1 MGQDDLSPERI
12 MALASGFWG
21 SKVLLSAVEL
31 GLFTEL
37 AKGPLDSNTLSQRL
51 NLHPRGA
58 RDFYDA
64 LVSLGMLARTGELY
78 SNTPETDRFLD
89 RGKPSYIGAWP
100 EMFNERLYGF
110 WGSLTEA
117 LRTGKPQNEIKSG
130 GDLFSA
136 LYSDPKRLKIFLHAM
151 TGLSFGSATA
161 MARKFPW
168 SDYKTF
174 FDIGCA
180 EGGLPVQIALAHNH
194 LTGGGLD
201 IPPVQPIF
209 QEYVSSFG
217 LEERLRFVPGDFF
230 KDSLPKADVLVMGH
244 ILHDWNLEEKLMLIG
259 KAYEALPSGGALIV
273 YGMIIDDERR
283 ENTGGLLMSLNM
295 LIETQGGFDYTGN
308 DCSSWMRDAGFRK
321 THVDKLAG
329 PESMVVG
336 VK

>member
-1 MGQDDLSPERI
+1 MGQDDFSPERI

-37 AKGPLDSNTLSQRL
+37 AKGPMDSNTLSQRL

-64 LVSLGMLARTGELY
+64 LVSLGMLVRTGELY
-78 SNTPETDRFLD
+78 SNTPETDHFLD

-100 EMFNERLYGF
+100 EMFNERLYLF

-151 TGLSFGSATA
+151 TGLSFGSAKA

-194 LTGGGLD
+194 ITGGGLD

-209 QEYVSSFG
+209 EEYVSSFG
-217 LEERLRFVPGDFF
+217 LKERLRFVPGNFF

-259 KAYEALPSGGALIV
+259 KAYNALPSGGALIV
-273 YGMIIDDERR
+273 YGMIIDDQRM

-321 THVDKLAG
+321 TYVDKLAG

-336 VK
+336 IK